1 MFPAGQAEGSRG
13 SGGEGRARLM
23 ARMRER
29 RGGVEALPCGRRPA
43 TVPNMAYVAS
53 RCGMAPDA
61 GGMPVRGERPNVRV
75 IGLAGLLSR
84 GKRGIFR
91 WDR

>member
-1 MFPAGQAEGSRG
+1 MFPLGQDGGSRG

-61 GGMPVRGERPNVRV
+61 GWDACVRRK
-75 IGLAGLLSR
+75 A
-84 GKRGIFR
+84 
-91 WDR
+91 